1 MEQLVLLL
9 IIGAISLINWL
20 IEQSGKRREQRRFE
34 AERARREAE
43 ANPYLEPEP
52 AAPIPVPE
60 AREPA
65 PQQEM
70 RRLLEAFGIPVPEES
85 APQALPSEIPAP
97 ASEPTPVFASA
108 PITMPEPRPVI
119 AKTKPTPSS
128 PRKAP
133 LEIKSPA
140 ALRQAIIWRE
150 ILGPPRSLQPH

>member
-43 ANPYLEPEP
+43 ASPYQEP
-52 AAPIPVPE
+52 APSPTSIPEVHKSE
-60 AREPA
+60 

-70 RRLLEAFGIPVPEES
+70 RRFLESFGIPMPEEVAPQEVVPEILTL
-85 APQALPSEIPAP
+85 APAQTPAP
-97 ASEPTPVFASA
+97 APA
-108 PITMPEPRPVI
+108 PRTIVR
-119 AKTKPTPSS
+119 KLKPTSFKPQQVQ
-128 PRKAP
+128 

-140 ALRQAIIWRE
+140 ALRQAIVWRE
-150 ILGPPRSLQPH
+150 ILGPPRSLQPY